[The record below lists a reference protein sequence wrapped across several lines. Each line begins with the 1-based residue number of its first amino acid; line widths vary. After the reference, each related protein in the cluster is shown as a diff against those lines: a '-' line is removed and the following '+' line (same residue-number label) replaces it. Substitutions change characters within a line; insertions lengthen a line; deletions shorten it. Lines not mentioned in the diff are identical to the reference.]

1 MDITPLVAEG
11 QQIVQSYAGGV
22 FRISGQTFQT
32 AILLSPD
39 KTTPWGDFV
48 DLDDLSLEDF
58 DPIIAL
64 ASEFDVFLLGTGK
77 VMKFLNPEL
86 KKQLRAKGIVFD
98 LMDTGAA
105 CRTYNVLMA
114 EGRRVLVAMLP
125 HQ

>member
-22 FRISGQTFQT
+22 FRISSQSFQK
-32 AILLSPD
+32 AVLLSPD
-39 KTTPWGDFV
+39 RTTIWGDYKA
-48 DLDDLSLEDF
+48 LDDLTLQDF

-64 ASEFDVFLLGTGK
+64 APEFDVFLLGTGNI
-77 VMKFLNPEL
+77 MKFLKPEL

-125 HQ
+125 YQ